1 MVEVPPLAAAH
12 AATHAL
18 WRAARAP
25 RAASRGARGERGPE
39 EREGQRREGL
49 RRGGAPRRS
58 DVRRPSTSPNLAD
71 PVRFRPPKAPA
82 SRKFQPLR
90 MLTNPLRK
98 KAPEQAP

>member
-1 MVEVPPLAAAH
+1 MMVGVPPLAATH
-12 AATHAL
+12 AATHARL
-18 WRAARAP
+18 RALGRLLGL
-25 RAASRGARGERGPE
+25 RGGARGERGPE
-39 EREGQRREGL
+39 EREGL

-58 DVRRPSTSPNLAD
+58 DARRPSTSPTLAD
-71 PVRFRPPKAPA
+71 PVRFRSPKAPA